1 LKITRTTER
10 IIIEN
15 ERRIIERIIEVRE
28 ERPLLSVSVV
38 GLILGGIKSYLGL

>member
-1 LKITRTTER
+1 VKITRTTER

-28 ERPLLSVSVV
+28 ERPLLSVSVA
-38 GLILGGIKSYLGL
+38 GLIWGGIKSYLGL

>member
-15 ERRIIERIIEVRE
+15 ERRIIERVTEIIEKK
-28 ERPLLSVSVV
+28 PILSISIV
-38 GLILGGIKSYLGL
+38 GLIWGGFKSFFGL